1 MVLRVGML
9 APVAWRTPPE
19 HYGPWER
26 VTSLLTEGL
35 VRRGVA
41 VTLFATADSVT
52 EAELDAVVPHGYEGD
67 PLMDGRIWEGPIA
80 TAQGCASS
88 RSESTG
94 NGRLNGFS
102 STLANRSGALSAP
115 SAMSQICYT
124 FVTSTSSI
132 HGRPDSARAS

>member
-1 MVLRVGML
+1 MAKDKALTAKSSIGAWLKHPVG
-9 APVAWRTPPE
+9 
-19 HYGPWER
+19 
-26 VTSLLTEGL
+26 
-35 VRRGVA
+35 
-41 VTLFATADSVT
+41 
-52 EAELDAVVPHGYEGD
+52 
-67 PLMDGRIWEGPIA
+67 GPILRDLLA
-80 TAQGCASS
+80 QGGQKESALAAQGCASS